1 MTLVIATKGDLG
13 KVTRQITAH
22 PEWVYHTTAGDN
34 GEIVV
39 VLDNAGQ
46 PG

>member
-22 PEWVYHTTAGDN
+22 PEWNYHTMPGDN
-34 GEIVV
+34 GEIVIV
-39 VLDNAGQ
+39 VDNPGQ
-46 PG
+46 EG